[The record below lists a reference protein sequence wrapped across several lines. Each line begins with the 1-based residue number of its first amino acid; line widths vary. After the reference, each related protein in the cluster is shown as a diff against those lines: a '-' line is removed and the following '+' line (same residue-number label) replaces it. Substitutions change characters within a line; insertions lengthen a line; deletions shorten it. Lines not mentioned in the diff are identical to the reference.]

1 MIEQTYRVVI
11 PAAGAGKRMGADRNK
26 LMLMLR
32 DRSIIEWT
40 LDVFEADYLCEEI
53 ILAINPAEQ
62 VWFEQV
68 TERYAT
74 PVRLVAGG
82 RERQESVLR
91 GLEVI
96 ATPGIVLIHDG
107 ARPFV
112 EQAAIHAVVAAAVEH
127 KAAILAVP
135 VKDTVKRITGTTI
148 VETVPR
154 DELMAAQTP
163 QAFDLETIRA
173 VHQKA
178 AEHYLGTDD
187 ASLIEWDGGKVTL
200 VTGQYENIKVTTPD
214 DLWFGEAILMKR
226 GK

>member
-26 LMLMLR
+26 LMLLLR

-40 LDVFEADYLCEEI
+40 LDVFEADPLCEEI

-68 TERYAT
+68 TDRYAT

-96 ATPGIVLIHDG
+96 EAPGIVLIHDG
-107 ARPFV
+107 ARPFI
-112 EQAAIHAVVAAAVEH
+112 EQTAIHAVVAAAVEH

-135 VKDTVKRITGTTI
+135 VKDTVKRITGATI

-163 QAFDLETIRA
+163 QAFDLDTIRT

>member
-26 LMLMLR
+26 LMLTLR

-40 LDVFEADYLCEEI
+40 LDVFEADPLCEEI

-68 TERYAT
+68 TDRYAT

-96 ATPGIVLIHDG
+96 EAPGIVLIHDG
-107 ARPFV
+107 ARPFI
-112 EQAAIHAVVAAAVEH
+112 EQTAIHAVVAAAVEH

-135 VKDTVKRITGTTI
+135 VKDTVKRIIGETI

-163 QAFDLETIRA
+163 QAFDLDTIRT

>member
-40 LDVFEADYLCEEI
+40 LDVFEADPLCEEI

-74 PVRLVAGG
+74 AVRLVAGG

-107 ARPFV
+107 ARPFI

-135 VKDTVKRITGTTI
+135 VKDTVKRITGATI

-163 QAFDLETIRA
+163 QAFDLETIRT

>member
-26 LMLMLR
+26 LMLLLR

-40 LDVFEADYLCEEI
+40 LDVFEADPLCEQI

-68 TERYAT
+68 TDRYAT

-96 ATPGIVLIHDG
+96 EAPGIVLIHDG
-107 ARPFV
+107 ARPFI
-112 EQAAIHAVVAAAVEH
+112 EQTAIHAVVAAAVEH

-135 VKDTVKRITGTTI
+135 VKDTVKRIIGETI

-163 QAFDLETIRA
+163 QAFDLDTIRT

>member
-26 LMLMLR
+26 LMLLLR

-40 LDVFEADYLCEEI
+40 LDVFEADPLCEEI

-68 TERYAT
+68 TDRYAT

-96 ATPGIVLIHDG
+96 EAPGIVLIHDG
-107 ARPFV
+107 ARPFI
-112 EQAAIHAVVAAAVEH
+112 EQTAIHAVVAAAVEH

-135 VKDTVKRITGTTI
+135 VKDTVKRIIGETI

-163 QAFDLETIRA
+163 QAFDLDTIRT

>member
-26 LMLMLR
+26 LMLLLR

-40 LDVFEADYLCEEI
+40 LDVFEADPLCEQI

-68 TERYAT
+68 TDRYAT

-96 ATPGIVLIHDG
+96 EAPGIVLIHDG
-107 ARPFV
+107 ARPFI
-112 EQAAIHAVVAAAVEH
+112 EQTAIHAVVAAAIEH

-135 VKDTVKRITGTTI
+135 VKDTVKRIIGETI

-163 QAFDLETIRA
+163 QAFDLDTIRT

>member
-1 MIEQTYRVVI
+1 MKEHTYRIVI

-26 LMLMLR
+26 LMLTLR

-40 LDVFEADYLCEEI
+40 LDVFEQDPACLEI
-53 ILAINPAEQ
+53 ILAINPVEQ
-62 VWFEQV
+62 IWFEDMTAQY
-68 TERYAT
+68 ET
-74 PVRLVAGG
+74 PIRLVSGG
-82 RERQESVLR
+82 RERQESVQR

-96 ATPGIVLIHDG
+96 TEPGIVLIHDG

-112 EQAAIHAVVAAAVEH
+112 TVDAIQRVVHAAATTG
-127 KAAILAVP
+127 AAVLAVP
-135 VKDTVKRITGTTI
+135 IKDTVKRIQHDAI

-163 QAFDLETIRA
+163 QAFQLEVIRT
-173 VHQKA
+173 VHEKA
-178 AEHYLGTDD
+178 ATEFLGTDD
-187 ASLIEWDGGKVTL
+187 ASLIEWDGGTVTW

-214 DLWFGEAILMKR
+214 DLLFGEAILTKR

>member
-26 LMLMLR
+26 LMLLLR

-40 LDVFEADYLCEEI
+40 LDVFEADPLCEEI

-68 TERYAT
+68 TDRYAT

-82 RERQESVLR
+82 RERQQSVLR

-96 ATPGIVLIHDG
+96 EAPGIVLIHDG
-107 ARPFV
+107 ARPFI
-112 EQAAIHAVVAAAVEH
+112 EQTAIHAVVAAAVEH

-135 VKDTVKRITGTTI
+135 VKDTVKRIIGETI

-163 QAFDLETIRA
+163 QAFDLDTIRT

>member
-26 LMLMLR
+26 LMLLLR

-40 LDVFEADYLCEEI
+40 LDVFEADPLCEEI

-68 TERYAT
+68 TDRYAT

-96 ATPGIVLIHDG
+96 EAPGIVLIHDG
-107 ARPFV
+107 ARPFI
-112 EQAAIHAVVAAAVEH
+112 EQTAIHAVVAAAVEH
-127 KAAILAVP
+127 NAAILAVP
-135 VKDTVKRITGTTI
+135 VKDTVKRIIGETI

-163 QAFDLETIRA
+163 QAFDLDTIRT

>member
-26 LMLMLR
+26 LMLLLR

-40 LDVFEADYLCEEI
+40 LDVFEADPLCEEI

-68 TERYAT
+68 TDRYAT

-96 ATPGIVLIHDG
+96 EAPGIVLIHDG
-107 ARPFV
+107 ARPFI
-112 EQAAIHAVVAAAVEH
+112 EQTAIHAVVAAAVEH

-135 VKDTVKRITGTTI
+135 VKDTVKRIIGETI

-163 QAFDLETIRA
+163 QAFDLDMIRT

>member
-26 LMLMLR
+26 LMLLLR

-40 LDVFEADYLCEEI
+40 LDVFEADPLCEQI

-68 TERYAT
+68 TDRYAT

-96 ATPGIVLIHDG
+96 EAPGIVLIHDG
-107 ARPFV
+107 ARPFI
-112 EQAAIHAVVAAAVEH
+112 EQTAIHAVVAAAVEH
-127 KAAILAVP
+127 NAAILAVP
-135 VKDTVKRITGTTI
+135 VKDTVKRIIGETI

-163 QAFDLETIRA
+163 QAFDLDTIRT

>member
-26 LMLMLR
+26 LMLLLR

-40 LDVFEADYLCEEI
+40 LDVFEADPLCEQI
-53 ILAINPAEQ
+53 ILAINPVEQ

-68 TERYAT
+68 TDRYAT

-96 ATPGIVLIHDG
+96 EAPGIVLIHDG
-107 ARPFV
+107 ARPFI
-112 EQAAIHAVVAAAVEH
+112 EQTAIHAVVAAAVEH

-135 VKDTVKRITGTTI
+135 VKDTVKRIIGETI

-163 QAFDLETIRA
+163 QAFDLDTIRT

>member
-127 KAAILAVP
+127 KAAILAVS